1 MDLEYGVLCR
11 FRESANPPHGIFQ
24 VVYPQYLG
32 ISLDVRIDLSASRE
46 QAKAAAAQ
54 RRRY

>member
-1 MDLEYGVLCR
+1 MDLEYGVLCQ
-11 FRESANPPHGIFQ
+11 FREFANPPQGVVQ
-24 VVYPQYLG
+24 VVYHQYLG

-46 QAKAAAAQ
+46 QVKAAAAQ